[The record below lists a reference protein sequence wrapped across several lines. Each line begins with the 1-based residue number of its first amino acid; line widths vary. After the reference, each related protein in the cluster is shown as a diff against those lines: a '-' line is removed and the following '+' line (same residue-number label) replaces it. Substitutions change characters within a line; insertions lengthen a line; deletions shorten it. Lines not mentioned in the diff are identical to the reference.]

1 MHDLNTGHS
10 RSFAD
15 PGEAWDA
22 WVKGAG
28 AFGGLAPGRLAPLP
42 MEGGPDAVREVVSA
56 ANTLTEEEDRDGGG
70 PWHSVGVEV
79 HDATDDP
86 AVSEHTADVI
96 LRYGGGRTEAW
107 MLLRYIRGRP
117 AHAWVGVGVR
127 WYPDLASPRT
137 LREIAVSIE
146 TRLRAM
152 DPDQGVENWERW

>member
-1 MHDLNTGHS
+1 MYELNTGHG

-15 PGEAWDA
+15 PGEAWGA
-22 WVKGAG
+22 WVKGAS
-28 AFGGLAPGRLAPLP
+28 AFGGLAPERLPALP
-42 MEGGPDAVREVVSA
+42 MEGGADAVREAVRA
-56 ANTLTEEEDRDGGG
+56 ANTPTETEAADDGG
-70 PWHSVGVEV
+70 PWNGIGVEV

-86 AVSEHTADVI
+86 AVSEHTADVV

-117 AHAWVGVGVR
+117 AKAWVGVGVR
-127 WYPDLASPRT
+127 WHPDLASPRT
-137 LREIAVSIE
+137 LREIAVSLE